1 MKMLSENAKVLLL
14 GLLVVFLHGCSSMK
28 ESDYVPKS
36 PETLSEWLVEGSFE
50 LKTGGNKSESHFYF
64 KQIDENYEL
73 AILGDD
79 PVGKPKALIS
89 GNIYEP
95 GSEKLD
101 VISGY
106 EAEKVAQQLKS
117 VMRAGDLSY
126 WVRGLPAT
134 ANAQVEQQG
143 TNLAKKIQEN
153 GWKIYYHDFMS
164 VTGNYKLPAHIKFNG
179 DDKSLRM
186 DLVRAETG
194 YLTNPCSQN
203 LSEDEINASVE
214 QVGEGDVVTT
224 LVPRDGTAPLPRW
237 IDEADFCKQLLKI
250 HGDEL
255 PDSRVGL
262 YGPDSM
268 MWRLSGMALPGSF
281 GAGRSL
287 LLQVAHPWV
296 TAGIDEHSVVR
307 NDPLGRARR
316 TFYHILSVTYGSMPQ
331 VMASA
336 NQVRD
341 IHEEIEGHLPEE
353 SGAFERGSE
362 YRANEINAMIWV
374 HATLWETIVHM
385 YEKMEEPLTQQEK
398 DRFYEETKL
407 FAMLF
412 GIPEQALP
420 ADWNEFMEYNRAM
433 WNSPQLTVTPAAMQ
447 LKKDLFKPQSIWMI
461 FPMWGQEIITSAEL
475 PPRIREE
482 YDMKYGWWQKMN
494 YAWMRAGAWTL
505 GALLPKDMERQ
516 AVYHEAMARLE
527 GEKLGGVNQFFIE
540 AFFDKER
547 LVN

>member
-1 MKMLSENAKVLLL
+1 MNVLSRNARVLLA
-14 GLLVVFLHGCSSMK
+14 GVMLLALQGCSSLK

-36 PETLSEWLVEGSFE
+36 PETLSEWMVEGALE
-50 LKTGGNKSESHFYF
+50 LRADGIKSKSHFYF

-73 AILGDD
+73 AILGDN
-79 PVGKPKALIS
+79 PVGKPKAVIL

-95 GSEKLD
+95 ENESLD
-101 VISGY
+101 VIGGY
-106 EAEKVAQQLKS
+106 EAEKVAQHLMS
-117 VMRAGDLSY
+117 VMKAGSLSY
-126 WVRGLPAT
+126 WIRGLPAT
-134 ANAQVEQQG
+134 ADAKITQQG
-143 TNLAKKIQEN
+143 TNLAKKIEEE
-153 GWKIYYHDFMS
+153 GWKIYFHDFMS
-164 VTGNYKLPAHIKFNG
+164 VTGNYKLPADIKFNG
-179 DDKSLRM
+179 ENKNLRL
-186 DLVRAETG
+186 DIVRAETG
-194 YLTNPCSQN
+194 YLTNPCGQN
-203 LSEDEINASVE
+203 LTDEEIAASVE
-214 QVGEGDVVTT
+214 PSGGGDVVRT
-224 LVPRDGTAPLPRW
+224 LVPRDGSAPLPRW
-237 IDEADFCKQLLKI
+237 IDEADFCRQLRKI
-250 HGDEL
+250 HDNQL

-281 GAGRSL
+281 GAGRAL

-341 IHEEIEGHLPEE
+341 IHEEIEGNLPEE
-353 SGAFERGSE
+353 SGAFARGSE
-362 YRANEINAMIWV
+362 YRANEVNAMIWV

-385 YEKMEEPLTQQEK
+385 YEEMEEPLTQQEK

-407 FAMLF
+407 FAVLF
-412 GIPEQALP
+412 GIPESALP

-433 WNSPQLTVTPAAMQ
+433 WASPQLTVTPAAMR
-447 LKKDLFKPQSIWMI
+447 LKNDLFKAQSIWMVV
-461 FPMWGQEIITSAEL
+461 PMWGQEIITSAEL
-475 PPRIREE
+475 PPRIRDQYE
-482 YDMKYGWWQKMN
+482 MKYGWWQKMN
-494 YAWMRAGAWTL
+494 YGWMRAGAWTL
-505 GALLPKDMERQ
+505 GALLPKNMERQ

-527 GEKLGGVNQFFIE
+527 GERLGGINQFFIE

>member
-1 MKMLSENAKVLLL
+1 MNLLSSNAKVLLV
-14 GLLVVFLHGCSSMK
+14 GLVLVVLQGCSSLK

-36 PETLSEWLVEGSFE
+36 PETLSEWMVEGSLE
-50 LKTGGNKSESHFYF
+50 LRADGVKSKSHFYF

-79 PVGKPKALIS
+79 PVGKPKAVIL

-95 GSEKLD
+95 ENETLD
-101 VISGY
+101 VIGGY
-106 EAEKVAQQLKS
+106 EAEKVAQHLQS
-117 VMRAGDLSY
+117 VMKAGSLSY
-126 WVRGLPAT
+126 WIRGLPAT
-134 ANAQVEQQG
+134 ADAKITQQG
-143 TNLAKKIQEN
+143 TNLAKKIEEDD
-153 GWKIYYHDFMS
+153 WKIYFHDYMS
-164 VTGNYKLPAHIKFNG
+164 VTGNYKLPAEIKFNG
-179 DDKSLRM
+179 DSKNLRL
-186 DLVRAETG
+186 DIVRAETG
-194 YLTNPCSQN
+194 YLTNPCGQN
-203 LSEDEINASVE
+203 LTDEEIEASVE
-214 QVGEGDVVTT
+214 QAGGEDVVRT
-224 LVPRDGTAPLPRW
+224 LVPRDGSAPLPRW
-237 IDEADFCKQLLKI
+237 IDEADFCKQLRNK
-250 HGDEL
+250 L
-255 PDSRVGL
+255 PSSREGL
-262 YGPDSM
+262 FGPDSM

-281 GAGRSL
+281 GAGRAL

-353 SGAFERGSE
+353 SGAFARGSE

-412 GIPEQALP
+412 GIPESALP
-420 ADWNEFMEYNRAM
+420 ADWNEFMDYNRAM
-433 WNSPQLTVTPAAMQ
+433 WASPQLTVTPAAMR
-447 LKKDLFKPQSIWMI
+447 LKDDLFKAQSIWMI

-475 PPRIREE
+475 PPRIRDQ

-494 YAWMRAGAWTL
+494 YGWMRAGAWTL
-505 GALLPKDMERQ
+505 GALLPKNMERQ

-527 GEKLGGVNQFFIE
+527 GERLGGVNQFFIE